1 MQNVQLAMLR
11 FRATSDM
18 IEAVNGEN
26 AMVFR
31 RKILERLKSWKAESQ
46 GRSALL
52 VEGARRVGKSFVVA
66 QFGKSEYRSCIVV
79 DFSSPLPNTL
89 AAILSAP
96 YDLDGFFTAL
106 ALEYRTRL
114 FPRESLIVFDEV
126 QLCPKARQMI
136 KHLVADGRYDFIETG
151 SLVTLKTVV
160 KDILIP
166 SEEERIEMHP
176 MDFEEFCWAL
186 DDDVTVDFARECFT
200 RRKPLGALHSTVMKR
215 YQEYLCVGGMPQA
228 VAEYKD
234 SHDLPRTDKIKRGI
248 LKLYRDDIGKFAKG
262 NAAKARRIFDEIPGQ
277 LSRKEKKYRLSSLEK
292 SARMRTYEDAFMW
305 LVDAKVVNPCYNA
318 TDPTVGMALSSDCAT
333 QKLYMGDTGLL
344 MTLALGETA
353 VVDGE
358 LYKAIFTGDVY
369 FNKGMIAE
377 NAVAQAFVASG
388 RKLFF
393 YSRAA
398 SKSRKTEIEI
408 DFLIRR
414 GKEICPIEVKSG
426 NYRNHASL
434 DKFASRFSGRLGE
447 SFILYPKDVLVK
459 DGIVHLP
466 IYMSMFL

>member
-1 MQNVQLAMLR
+1 
-11 FRATSDM
+11 M
-18 IEAVNGEN
+18 I
-26 AMVFR
+26 FR
-31 RKILERLKSWKAESQ
+31 RKILKKLKAWKTESQ

-52 VEGARRVGKSFVVA
+52 MVEGARRVGKSFVVE
-66 QFGKSEYRSCIVV
+66 QFGKSEYRSCVV
-79 DFSSPLPNTL
+79 IDFSSPLPNTL
-89 AAILSAP
+89 AAILNAP
-96 YDLDGFFTAL
+96 HDLDGFFTTV

-114 FPRESLIVFDEV
+114 YPRESLIVFDEV

-136 KHLVADGRYDFIETG
+136 KHLVADGRYDIVETG
-151 SLVTLKTVV
+151 SLVTLKTMA

-186 DDDVTVDFARECFT
+186 DDDVTVGFARECFA

-215 YQEYLCVGGMPQA
+215 YREYLCVGGMPQA
-228 VAEYKD
+228 VAEYRA
-234 SHDLPRTDKIKRGI
+234 SRDLPRTDKVKRGI

-262 NAAKARRIFDEIPGQ
+262 NAAKVRRIFDEIPGQ

-344 MTLALGETA
+344 MTLALGEA
-353 VVDGE
+353 EAVDGE

-377 NAVAQAFVASG
+377 NAVAQAFTASG
-388 RKLFF
+388 RNLYF

-398 SKSRKTEIEI
+398 AESRRTEIEI
-408 DFLIRR
+408 ERRYVRLRSRAGTTELMSHLTSLHPDFQ
-414 GKEICPIEVKSG
+414 S
-426 NYRNHASL
+426 
-434 DKFASRFSGRLGE
+434 
-447 SFILYPKDVLVK
+447 VLVK
-459 DGIVHLP
+459 VSSFIRG
-466 IYMSMFL
+466 MSWSRTALCICRFTWPCSCSATGRKELHNENPMFVSYWRFGSVYV